1 MKNARGSVKLAAK
14 MTILVVL
21 IGIMSV
27 YAIVGGT
34 EHMKSVKAVA
44 LTEMENYIRENNTDL
59 AEEELAAVVEKAG
72 AGIQEE
78 LKANQDR
85 FFIIMIVLSLM
96 GDFWVL
102 YMALDTVRSVRNSEH
117 FAENM
122 AKGDFTEPIPQAYL
136 NRADEVGGLMK
147 SLNNIAENM
156 KALIGAI
163 QEQAEGLEDVV
174 SHTDESL
181 SELTHEIGNVSATTQ
196 ELAAG
201 NQETAT
207 SAQQA
212 DTMAAEIENAAKN
225 MAEHAQDGAAKV
237 EEIYARAS
245 ETKRRITTSR
255 QETNEVQSEIR
266 ESLSA
271 ALENAKIVEQI
282 GVLADSIM
290 GITSQTNLLALNA
303 SIEAAR
309 AGEAGRGFAVVA
321 DEIRN
326 LAEQSSSTVGHIQE
340 VTDKVRSAVTNL
352 TGDAERLLRF
362 VGEEVT
368 ASFEVFEQ
376 MADNYSEDATYVD
389 RLVTDFSA
397 TSQQLLASVDGV
409 ALSIS
414 EVSRAAGEG
423 ANSTSEIADRVTA
436 VVEQTDRIESLIGQ
450 ARDAASAL
458 WDDVKQFKV

>member
-72 AGIQEE
+72 VGIQEE